1 MPVIKVWN
9 AKKVFVLKRSL
20 AAGYAGAENPLFF
33 KENAALLL
41 ADAKTSCDALRLKVE
56 EHLK

>member
-9 AKKVFVLKRSL
+9 AKQVFILKRSL
-20 AAGYAGAENPLFF
+20 GAGYAGAENPLFY

-41 ADAKTSCDALRLKVE
+41 ADAKASCDALRTGVQR
-56 EHLK
+56 HFA

>member
-1 MPVIKVWN
+1 MIKVWD

-20 AAGYAGAENPLFF
+20 ASGYAGAENPLFF

-41 ADAKTSCDALRLKVE
+41 ADAKTSCDALRNKIE
-56 EHLK
+56 EQYK